1 MGYYMQNYGNHEGGA
16 FFLIEVGP
24 MNKQVF
30 LGTNWDTQ
38 KFSKKKKKKVGHTK
52 LVHVRCFRERQ
63 ETLRQFKLGKYKE
76 LEYLKSKGSV
86 SRLKEDS

>member
-38 KFSKKKKKKVGHTK
+38 KFSKKKKWDT
-52 LVHVRCFRERQ
+52 Q
-63 ETLRQFKLGKYKE
+63 N
-76 LEYLKSKGSV
+76 
-86 SRLKEDS
+86 